1 MDNIFNKISISL
13 IVLGIVFYFIAS
25 TFTALIPSILGALM
39 QIVLLLG
46 RQFPSFHKHFAHVNM
61 LILLLGMG
69 ATYGSVLSILS
80 FLFNGV
86 ELERPLAAVEQFTT
100 FILCLVGMILG
111 VKSFIDARK

>member
-13 IVLGIVFYFIAS
+13 IVLGVVFYFIAN

-39 QIVLLLG
+39 QVILLMG

-61 LILLLGMG
+61 LVLLLGMG